1 MMNSSGLRCTPNN
14 APRLVRTRLKFT
26 LIFALSLLT
35 YIALAHLEPTT
46 SSYSLLEVKT
56 ASAQS
61 NACAVEQQAP
71 SPTPGTTRFQLELD
85 YWVQRWNDQF
95 SLDDPLMTEVEIEA
109 HNETLLDEGEGR
121 RGTISLG
128 QPIQPERL
136 SEQVKGR
143 LEYLLSQF
151 DSGLYVNR
159 SGDPLSDEERDRF
172 KPRLIDGSSASFH
185 VALEELQI
193 LCGPYPGELEKTKGD
208 AYIDRNSC
216 TRIRPQ
222 ALVQVLGV
230 WEGGLKL
237 VRSRLALG
245 WIKENARLS
254 PALNDEYIHA
264 YLYGP
269 YGYTQEALSIDEA
282 ILPSRTRVPLS
293 ITTEDRET
301 YHRPSDESPLH
312 PKKLKARAILYT
324 KSPVLIAT
332 AKGVQEIQRPPS
344 IRSAPK
350 SLTRRHFLN
359 TLFSY
364 IGHPYGLGGM
374 KGGID
379 CSRLIIDVLE
389 PYGLKVPRYSGHQ
402 AKMGTFT
409 VDLTKIK
416 SLKRRTALL
425 DESLKRGI
433 TLMYLPGHITT
444 YLGRNHD
451 GIPMLFHGLADYQQ
465 TCEGGEG
472 ETIMRVNHVTVT
484 DVYRG
489 EGSSKGSYLERATQL
504 VVMGEGPG
512 PALAGVASARVAA
525 PLNIPKRRACRKTK
539 NRARIFTSP
548 HRPNAKQPLKVMVT
562 RPSSD
567 RPAGLTLVHED
578 GTEITPELKRLGGP
592 PYVYYTELPEPIK
605 GRWRAVFGEASDW
618 RACTHFKVTS
628 KPKPIKDDPYIWSPR
643 EEWSAHTEALFAGW
657 VERLFQ
663 YPLEEDRSWTNLQ
676 GLILEID
683 HNLLYGHLGAS
694 EDSALK
700 LQPDCADLPYTLRG
714 YFAWK
719 MGLPFSYMTCSR
731 GSKKRAP
738 RCSQREDSRQPREG
752 RSIGKAFQWFA
763 RKGIAGHVHSA
774 SARTLP
780 NDEETDLYPIALTR
794 ESLRPGVVFA
804 DPYGH
809 LLLIASWV
817 PQPLGGYGILIGAD
831 GQPDGTIGRR
841 RFWEGSFLFDPDRT
855 LVGAGFKAFRPLTQ
869 TPFGEKHRKKRKRA
883 KKSERVDSHLDPEA
897 DSETDPEMGLPWRA
911 LRNEELTSKRVG
923 ALAFS
928 LEQYE
933 GSKLDFYD
941 KMGGLSSPRPIDIK
955 AHMSALSDAL
965 FESARRRVLSV
976 QNGEDYVLA
985 HRRRPMK
992 MPSGYSIF
1000 ETAGPWEDFATP
1012 SRDMRLLIAIDT
1024 VLDLPQAIER
1034 TPRRFGLSP
1043 DEISEAKSALQSAL
1057 QSALKSRTFQYV
1069 KSDGASHTLSLFDLT
1084 QRQAELEMA
1093 YNPNDCIELRWGAP
1107 TGTEEYANCQRFAPK
1122 RQRKKMARYRSWFH
1136 TRKRPP
1142 RGTRR

>member
-1 MMNSSGLRCTPNN
+1 MMNSSGLWFTPNN
-14 APRLVRTRLKFT
+14 DPRLMRTRLKFR
-26 LIFALSLLT
+26 LIFALSLLIS
-35 YIALAHLEPTT
+35 IALSHLESAP
-46 SSYSLLEVKT
+46 SSSHLLEVKS

-61 NACAVEQQAP
+61 NACPVEQQAP

-85 YWVQRWNDQF
+85 YWVQRWDGQF
-95 SLDDPLMTEVEIEA
+95 SLDDPLMTELEIEA
-109 HNETLLDEGEGR
+109 HNATLLDEGEGR

-128 QPIQPERL
+128 QPIHAAVL

-143 LEYLLSQF
+143 LEYLSSQF

-159 SGDPLSDEERDRF
+159 EREALSDEERDRF

-222 ALVQVLGV
+222 ALVQVLQT

-237 VRSRLALG
+237 VRTRLALG
-245 WIKENARLS
+245 WIKDDARLS
-254 PALNDEYIHA
+254 PPLNEEHIQA
-264 YLYGP
+264 YLSGP
-269 YGYTQEALSIDEA
+269 FGYTQEALSIDETL
-282 ILPSRTRVPLS
+282 LPSRTRVPLS
-293 ITTEDRET
+293 ISAEDRET
-301 YHRPSDESPLH
+301 YRRSPDQSALRR
-312 PKKLKARAILYT
+312 KKLKARAILYT

-332 AKGVQEIQRPPS
+332 AKGVQEIQRPTS
-344 IRSAPK
+344 IMSAPK
-350 SLTRRHFLN
+350 MLTRRHFLK

-364 IGHPYGLGGM
+364 VDHPYGLGGM

-409 VDLTKIK
+409 IDLTEIK

-451 GIPMLFHGLADYQQ
+451 GVPMLFHGLADYQQ
-465 TCEGGEG
+465 TCEGDEG
-472 ETIMRVNHVTVT
+472 ETTMRVNHVTVT

-504 VVMGEGPG
+504 IVIGEGPG
-512 PALAGVASARVAA
+512 PALAGVATARVPA
-525 PLNIPKRRACRKTK
+525 PLNIPTRRACRKTK

-548 HRPNAKQPLKVMVT
+548 HRPNAKQSLKVMIT

-567 RPAGLTLVHED
+567 RPAALTLVHED

-605 GRWRAVFGEASDW
+605 GRWRAVFGESSDW

-628 KPKPIKDDPYIWSPR
+628 RPKPIKDDPNIWSPR
-643 EEWSAHTEALFAGW
+643 EEWSGHTEALFAGW

-663 YPLEEDRSWTNLQ
+663 YPIEEDRSWTNLQ
-676 GLILEID
+676 GLILETD
-683 HNLLYGHLGAS
+683 QNLLYGHLSAS

-780 NDEETDLYPIALTR
+780 DDNETDLYPISLTR

-869 TPFGEKHRKKRKRA
+869 TPFGQKPKKKKKKKRSKDL
-883 KKSERVDSHLDPEA
+883 ERGGADPDPE
-897 DSETDPEMGLPWRA
+897 DDPEEDLPWRA

-933 GSKLDFYD
+933 GSTLDFYD
-941 KMGGLSSPRPIDIK
+941 KMGGLSSPRPIDIN

-976 QNGEDYVLA
+976 QNGEDYVLS

-1043 DEISEAKSALQSAL
+1043 DEISNTKQALQSAL

-1069 KSDGASHTLSLFDLT
+1069 KSDGTPHTLSLFDLT

-1107 TGTEEYANCQRFAPK
+1107 AGTEEYATCQRFARK
-1122 RQRKKMARYRSWFH
+1122 RQRKKMTRYRSWFH